1 MSRPPLTT
9 SDGLVLAGRR
19 WLAPE
24 VPRAAVV
31 LIHGFTGS
39 ADDPCLGAIAA
50 DLHAQDLDVISYDA
64 RGHGRSGGE
73 STLGDAEQHD
83 VAAAVATARLRAD
96 RVILVGAS
104 MGAIAALRYATADQE
119 VAGVIS
125 LSAPSHWR
133 LPRTPVGLLTTAMTR
148 TRLGRRAVARWLRV
162 RVAPRWTNPAPPAEL
177 VAQIGAPTAFLHG
190 TKDHFIP
197 VRDGRE
203 LFDNANDPR
212 FIDLGPGMG
221 HGFGNT
227 AVVPVR
233 RAVEWALAHQNRL
246 VAI

>member
-19 WLAPE
+19 WLSTTP
-24 VPRAAVV
+24 PRAAVV
-31 LIHGFTGS
+31 LVHGFTSS
-39 ADDPCLGAIAA
+39 ADDPRLNAIAE
-50 DLHAQDLDVISYDA
+50 DLHAQGFDLVSYDA

-96 RVILVGAS
+96 DVILVGAS
-104 MGAIAALRYATADQE
+104 MGAIAALRYATTDPML
-119 VAGVIS
+119 AGVVS
-125 LSAPSHWR
+125 LSSPSHWR
-133 LPRTPVGLLTTAMTR
+133 LPRTPVALLTTAMTR

-162 RVAPRWTNPAPPAEL
+162 RVAPRWTNPAPPARIVGRIRVP
-177 VAQIGAPTAFLHG
+177 VAFIHG

-197 VRDGRE
+197 ERDARE
-203 LFDNANDPR
+203 LYDQAVEPR
-212 FIDLGPGMG
+212 FLDLVPGMG
-221 HGFGNT
+221 HGFDET

-233 RAVEWALAHQNRL
+233 RAVEWALAHQPRL
-246 VAI
+246 LTL